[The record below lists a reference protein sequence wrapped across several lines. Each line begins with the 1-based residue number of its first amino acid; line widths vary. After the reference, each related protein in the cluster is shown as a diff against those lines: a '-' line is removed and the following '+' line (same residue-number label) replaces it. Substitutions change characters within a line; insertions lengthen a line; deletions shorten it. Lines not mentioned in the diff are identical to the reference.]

1 MTLHPQAIAPI
12 PEETVRVARV
22 AFPKGNL
29 NLRMRDELG
38 VFFSDTDFAQLY
50 PQCGHLAEAP
60 WRLALLRVMQY
71 VEGYSDRQ
79 AADRIDRKYALS
91 LELTDASFD
100 HSVLSE
106 FRDRL
111 LEGTVE
117 QQLLDRILERLQAK
131 G

>member
-29 NLRMRDELG
+29 YLRMRDGLG
-38 VFFSDTDFAQLY
+38 VFFNDTDFAQLY
-50 PQCGHLAEAP
+50 PKCGHLAEAP

-79 AADRIDRKYALS
+79 AADGLIGNMPCRWNWPIPV
-91 LELTDASFD
+91 LTT
-100 HSVLSE
+100 LC
-106 FRDRL
+106 
-111 LEGTVE
+111 
-117 QQLLDRILERLQAK
+117 
-131 G
+131 